1 MTATT
6 LEKEA
11 MKLPPTKRLRLA
23 EKLRKS
29 VAPPDRP
36 PTRGA
41 KPVKRGATLA
51 ETVRRLRPFPDGKSC
66 YDLTKDLCGSLNGG
80 PGDLATNKRH
90 LKDLGKWK
98 R

>member
-11 MKLPPTKRLRLA
+11 MKLTPTKRLRLA

-29 VAPPDRP
+29 VAPPDRSP
-36 PTRGA
+36 A
-41 KPVKRGATLA
+41 RGATLA
-51 ETVRRLRPFPDGKSC
+51 ETVRRLRPFPDGQTC
-66 YDLTKDLCGSLNGG
+66 YDLSKDLCGSVKGG
-80 PGDLATNKRH
+80 PGDLATNPKH
-90 LKDLGKWK
+90 LRDYGKWK